1 MHRLRDLLAL
11 CRRTLAGFKR
21 NKGMLLAGAIAYNG
35 LLSLLPLVA
44 VIFSLCSL
52 VFDRQLLLS
61 ILSDELSILVPGA
74 SGFATEVDAL
84 WENRDLVGGIGAAVL
99 LLFSTFAFRAIE
111 DSFAVIFHRAQAP
124 RRAWVSALL
133 PLLFVLLIM
142 TGLVLI
148 TTLTMLLETA
158 STRGLQ
164 MLGRHWTVPDATGA
178 VLHYGGTAGLAALF
192 AAIYWIMPTVRVPPR
207 HALVGGITAA
217 ILWELVRRT
226 MVWYFANVS
235 MVNTIYGS
243 AAAIVVLLL
252 SFEAAAIILLLGAQ
266 VIAEMGGDSPAQSS
280 RQMT

>member
-1 MHRLRDLLAL
+1 MRSVLAL
-11 CRRTLAGFKR
+11 CGRTLVAFKR

-35 LLSLLPLVA
+35 LLSLLPLIA
-44 VIFSLCSL
+44 VIFALCSL

-61 ILSDELSILVPGA
+61 ILSDELSILIPG
-74 SGFATEVDAL
+74 SVGLTGEVDSL
-84 WENRDLVGGIGAAVL
+84 WENRDLIGGIGAAVL

-111 DSFAVIFHRAQAP
+111 DSFAVIFHSADGH

-148 TTLTMLLETA
+148 TTITMLLETA

-164 MLGRHWTVPDATGA
+164 MLGRHWTIPDATGA
-178 VLHYGGTAGLAALF
+178 VLHYGGTAGLAVLF
-192 AAIYWIMPTVRVPPR
+192 AAIYWIMPTVKVPVR
-207 HALVGGITAA
+207 HALVGGLTAA
-217 ILWELVRRT
+217 MLWELVRRT
-226 MVWYFANVS
+226 MVWYFANIS
-235 MVNTIYGS
+235 IVNTIYGS

-266 VIAEMGGDSPAQSS
+266 VIAELGQDSRRSPSTS
-280 RQMT
+280 NR